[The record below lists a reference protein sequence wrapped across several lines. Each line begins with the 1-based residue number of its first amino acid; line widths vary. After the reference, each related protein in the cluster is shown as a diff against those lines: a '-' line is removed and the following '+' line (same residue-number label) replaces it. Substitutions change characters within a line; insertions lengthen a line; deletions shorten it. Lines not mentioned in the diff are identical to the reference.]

1 MRVRPWLVYV
11 AAGVLFTWPLVLRST
26 THLAAPVGPGD
37 PFLNLWILGWGM
49 QTILADPAALV
60 TGRAFNANIFYPAE
74 GTLAYSDHLLLQS
87 ATMAP
92 LYAITGDVVLCY
104 NVLLFLSLVGS
115 GLAMHAF
122 ARAVTGSTG
131 GAYLAGLAWAFWP
144 YRFAHLVH
152 LQLQALYF
160 LPLAFLF
167 VHRVVVARR
176 RRDAV
181 ALGVVAGLQAISS
194 VYYAVIGAFGLATGA
209 IALAAGVGRWRSG
222 VIARRLLL
230 AAIVGGIIVAP
241 IVFTYWRVQQSEGF
255 GRNLYDASHNAA
267 RVGSYW
273 QVPPGNVLYGRT
285 GVLPQPSERRPGED
299 VPRGGPERELFP
311 GAMVLALAAAAVAF
325 GWRGDTR
332 PLVLAMAAVGVLG
345 FMLSLGPDGIGPL
358 YRTLHRSVF
367 GFQAV
372 RAPARFGVLV
382 MFALATLAAV
392 GWRELGRGAH
402 DPHRFRLSAPVLTA
416 AIVFAAV
423 EFLNV
428 PIPLVEAPR
437 QRTQIGQWFRHE
449 PMAGPV
455 VYLPL
460 GTDIDSTPAMVQSLE
475 HRRPIVN
482 GYSGQRPSFY
492 TALADTLNTFPN
504 EEALIALHEMGVR
517 FVVTPAPIAPPTS
530 DAAWPL
536 VERARFGDGVI
547 HELRWTPEVEARL
560 SAATHVTPTPPGPPT
575 FAAGETARYAVK
587 WDGAAMNLV
596 AGEVTIAVQPPD
608 YTFRIEAQTA
618 PWMARFFEAH
628 DKLLTRASRGLLP
641 QMHEREL
648 LEGSRHVR
656 RVFLYDHVR
665 GILRMGRDAD
675 HAASEK
681 AVSFPLPPESRDALS
696 ALFYARTL
704 PLEPGTR
711 HIIPVNEGGRNL
723 QVELSVEGRET
734 VEVGDR
740 HVETIRLQPRL
751 QRRLERRRPVS
762 ATLWVSTDPSRVP
775 VLLELE
781 AGFGR
786 VRVELISY
794 QK

>member
-1 MRVRPWLVYV
+1 MVYV
-11 AAGVLFTWPLVLRST
+11 ASGVLFTWPLILHPT
-26 THLAAPVGPGD
+26 TRLAAPVGPGD
-37 PFLNLWILGWGM
+37 AFLNLWILGWGM
-49 QTILADPAALV
+49 QTILADPAGLV

-87 ATMAP
+87 AVMAP

-104 NVLLFLSLVGS
+104 NVLLFVSLVAS

-167 VHRVVVARR
+167 VHRVIVARR

-194 VYYAVIGAFGLATGA
+194 VYYGVIGAFGLATGA
-209 IALAAGVGRWRSG
+209 IALATGVGRWRSG

-230 AAIVGGIIVAP
+230 AASVGAIIVAP

-255 GRNLYDASHNAA
+255 GRNLYDARHNAA
-267 RVGSYW
+267 HIGSYW
-273 QVPPGNVLYGRT
+273 QVPPQNVLYGRT
-285 GVLPQPSERRPGED
+285 GILDPPDQPRPDED
-299 VPRGGPERELFP
+299 APRGGPERQLFP
-311 GAMVLALAAAAVAF
+311 GAIVLVLALAGTAF
-325 GWRGDTR
+325 GWRSDAR
-332 PLVLAMAAVGVLG
+332 PIVLAMVAVGALG
-345 FMLSLGPDGIGPL
+345 FTLSLGPDGIGPL
-358 YRTLHRSVF
+358 YSTLHRFVF

-402 DPHRFRLSAPVLTA
+402 DPHRFRLPPPVLA
-416 AIVFAAV
+416 GAIVVATV

-437 QRTQIGQWFRHE
+437 QQTEIGQWLRRE
-449 PMAGPV
+449 PAPGPV
-455 VYLPL
+455 VYLPIGL
-460 GTDIDSTPAMVQSLE
+460 DIESTPAMVQSLE
-475 HRRPIVN
+475 HRRPLVN
-482 GYSGQRPSFY
+482 GYSGQRPAFY
-492 TALADTLNTFPN
+492 TALADTLSAFPN
-504 EEALIALHEMGVR
+504 DEALVALHELGVR
-517 FVVTPAPIAPPTS
+517 FVVTPTPVAPRTP

-547 HELRWTPEVEARL
+547 HELRWTPDVEARL
-560 SAATHVTPTPPGPPT
+560 SAATSVTPAPPGPPT
-575 FAAGETARYAVK
+575 FGAGEIARYAVK
-587 WDGAAMNLV
+587 WDGASMNLV
-596 AGEVTIAVQPPD
+596 AGEVTIAVQAPE
-608 YTFRIEAQTA
+608 YTFRIDAHTA
-618 PWMARFFEAH
+618 PWVARFFEAQE
-628 DKLLTRASRGLLP
+628 KFLTRASPGLLP
-641 QMHEREL
+641 QVHERDQR
-648 LEGSRHVR
+648 EGSRHIR
-656 RVFLYDHVR
+656 RVFLYDHAR
-665 GILRMGRDAD
+665 GIVRMGRDAA
-675 HAASEK
+675 HAAGHEG
-681 AVSFPLPPESRDALS
+681 VSLPLPPESRDAIS

-704 PLEPGTR
+704 PLEPGAR
-711 HIIPVNEGGRNL
+711 HVFPVNDSGQNL

-734 VEVGDR
+734 VEVADR
-740 HVETIRLQPRL
+740 PVDAIRLRPRL
-751 QRRLERRRPVS
+751 QRRLERRQPLR
-762 ATLWVSTDPSRVP
+762 ATLWVSADASRVP

-786 VRVELISY
+786 VRVELIDY
-794 QK
+794 QR